1 MLSLQKFNAS
11 KMDPLNK
18 RFSSKLQYP
27 KKKMKAIDPQKKSEK
42 VAVPKV
48 TLASEN
54 IYNIV
59 ILKKRYT

>member
-1 MLSLQKFNAS
+1 
-11 KMDPLNK
+11 MDPLNK